1 MNDNAAPVERIY
13 TKNHSERE
21 HRMYADLSRAFLESP
36 LDVTSRL
43 NAFPRHVRRQDIARF
58 LVRYELFRQILDVN
72 GSIVDCG
79 VYSGGGLF
87 AWYHFSTIC
96 EPYNHTRKIIGF
108 DTFSGFPSIHASD
121 AIGDSDD
128 LRVGAL
134 STHATMRDELEYLRE
149 LHDQNRPLS
158 HVPKMELVEGDACET
173 IPAFVDDNPHLLIS
187 LLYLDF
193 DLYAP
198 TRAALEHLLPRVVAG
213 GLVVFDELN
222 SKDYPGETSALL
234 ELGPLPPLKR
244 MREDPYISYF
254 VKS

>member
-1 MNDNAAPVERIY
+1 MSKQQEPLERVY
-13 TKNHSERE
+13 TKNHSDQE
-21 HRMYADLSRAFLESP
+21 HAMYADLSRAFIESP
-36 LDVTSRL
+36 LDITSRL

-58 LVRYELFRQILDVN
+58 LVRYELFKKTLGVN

-87 AWYHFSTIC
+87 AWYHFSSIF

-108 DTFSGFPSIHASD
+108 DTFAGFPSIHTSD
-121 AIGDSDD
+121 AVGESED
-128 LRVGAL
+128 LNVGAL
-134 STHATMRDELEYLRE
+134 STHATMREELEYLRG

-158 HVPKMELVEGDACET
+158 HVGKMELVEGDACKT
-173 IPAFVDDNPHLLIS
+173 IPQFVDDNPQLLIS

-198 TRAALEHLLPRVVAG
+198 TRVALEHLLPRVVSG

-222 SKDYPGETSALL
+222 NKDYPGETTALL
-234 ELGPLPPLKR
+234 ELGDLPRLQR
-244 MREDPYISYF
+244 MAEDPYISYF
-254 VKS
+254 VKE